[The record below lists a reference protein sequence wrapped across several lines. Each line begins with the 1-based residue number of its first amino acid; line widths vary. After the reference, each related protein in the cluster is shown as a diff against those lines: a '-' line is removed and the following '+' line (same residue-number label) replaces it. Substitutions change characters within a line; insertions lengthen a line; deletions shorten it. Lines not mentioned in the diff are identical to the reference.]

1 MDITFLLEIGG
12 LFLTLVILLY
22 LIFGDNALFRLVT
35 YSFIG
40 VAAGYVA
47 VIVIFQVLLP
57 RLSILLVSQD
67 EPGLMVIGLIQI
79 ILGLML
85 FLKLWNRT
93 SFLGALPM
101 AMLVGIGAAVTIGGS
116 VFGTLFGQ
124 IGGTIGIFDIP
135 NDLGPLASLIR
146 LLEGLFVL
154 LGTVSTLAYFQFN
167 VRSKNVLPEQETKV
181 RRAPLLEVLAVIGQ
195 GFIGITLGAMF
206 AGVYTAAIT
215 ALIERVG
222 SFFVFASRYIH

>member
-1 MDITFLLEIGG
+1 MDIAFLLEVGG

-22 LIFGDNALFRLVT
+22 LIIGDNALFRLVT

-47 VIVIFQVLLP
+47 VLVIFQVLLP
-57 RLSILLVSQD
+57 RISILLVSQ
-67 EPGLMVIGLIQI
+67 EPVLMMIGVVEIL
-79 ILGLML
+79 LGLML

-101 AMLVGIGAAVTIGGS
+101 AILVGIGAAVTIGGA

-124 IGGTIGIFDIP
+124 IGGTIGLFDMQK
-135 NDLGPLASLIR
+135 DGEPLLR
-146 LLEGLFVL
+146 LLEGTFVL
-154 LGTVSTLAYFQFN
+154 VGTVSTLAYFQFHM
-167 VRSKNVLPEQETKV
+167 RSKTALPEQEVKA
-181 RRAPLLEVLAVIGQ
+181 RRAPVLEVLALIGQ

-206 AGVYTAAIT
+206 AGVYTAAVT
-215 ALIERVG
+215 ALIERIG
-222 SFFVFASRYIH
+222 SIFDFASRFLK

>member
-1 MDITFLLEIGG
+1 MDITFLLELGG

-47 VIVIFQVLLP
+47 VLVIFQVLLP
-57 RLSILLVSQD
+57 RLSILVVSQ
-67 EPGLMVIGLIQI
+67 EPLLVIIGLIQI

-101 AMLVGIGAAVTIGGS
+101 AMLVGIGAAVTVGGS

-124 IGGTIGIFDIP
+124 IGGTIGLFDMQKGG
-135 NDLGPLASLIR
+135 DPLMR
-146 LLEGLFVL
+146 LLEGSFVL
-154 LGTVSTLAYFQFN
+154 VGTISTLAYFQFN
-167 VRSKNVLPEQETKV
+167 VRSKSPLPEQEAKI
-181 RRAPLLEVLAVIGQ
+181 RRAPILEVLAVIGQ

-206 AGVYTAAIT
+206 AGVFTAAVT
-215 ALIERVG
+215 ALIERIG
-222 SFFVFASRYIH
+222 AFFDFASRYIY